1 MLSRGV
7 LEVVVTCCNVFPK
20 KGSGLVLA
28 NIRRCLALTALL
40 LAIAS
45 LGASRPALAQSQATS
60 QDTAKDQSQAASDN
74 SAASVPA
81 GQLAIQLNK
90 LEPQGKSCR
99 AYLVIKNKSATAYPT
114 FKVDLI
120 EFRTDGIIG
129 HRFLFDL
136 GPIRANKEAVK
147 LFDLNTPCD
156 QIGSFLVNDVTEC
169 KTDAGPAKD
178 CLKALT
184 LSSRAKAQLTK

>member
-1 MLSRGV
+1 VLSRGV

-28 NIRRCLALTALL
+28 NIRRGLALTALL
-40 LAIAS
+40 ALAS
-45 LGASRPALAQSQATS
+45 LGASQPALAQNQATS
-60 QDTAKDQSQAASDN
+60 QTTDQSQAASDS
-74 SAASVPA
+74 SATSVPA

-147 LFDLNTPCD
+147 LFDLDTPCD

-169 KTDAGPAKD
+169 KTDAGPAND